1 MKVLWLV
8 PALALGISACAV
20 TPKSFYENP
29 TAAKDTAL
37 CRAILETTDDAFRQ
51 DAFTEA
57 TRRGISIEK
66 CQNLVAME
74 TAAIVGIAAVAT
86 GVAVVAACS
95 NGCAAPSYRPASYY
109 SRGPDY
115 DCAGGGG
122 DGPLFVQ
129 GPFRLTGP
137 DIYGLDRDGDGIACE
152 PFDEY

>member
-1 MKVLWLV
+1 MKYLSLV
-8 PALALGISACAV
+8 PAFALVLSACAV

-29 TAAKDTAL
+29 GKASNTAL
-37 CRAILETTDDAFRQ
+37 CRAVMETTDQSFQRDA
-51 DAFTEA
+51 AAEA
-57 TRRGISIEK
+57 VRRGLTAEK

-74 TAAIVGIAAVAT
+74 NAAIIGIAAVAT

-95 NGCAAPSYRPASYY
+95 NGCGAPSYRPSSYA
-109 SRGPDY
+109 GTDY

-122 DGPLFVQ
+122 NGPLFIQ

-152 PFDEY
+152 PYDEY